1 MIFWHS
7 TTFNNLINAESEQ
20 ILMKKKLCQNIANK
34 ILGKVWNVQV
44 GRSFGPPSQNRVK
57 DHYIVI

>member
-20 ILMKKKLCQNIANK
+20 ILIKKNYAKMLPIK
-34 ILGKVWNVQV
+34 
-44 GRSFGPPSQNRVK
+44 F
-57 DHYIVI
+57 